1 MDGERG
7 TYLLRSGGDT
17 GTDGPHGFVGND
29 DVLPVLLLEDVD
41 AGLDLGLADLHGS
54 TGLSVLQELADAED
68 DLEAVLEGDLR
79 MATTTTTY
87 LGLLGN
93 ELVGLGG
100 DGVASLAVADEGPL
114 ETEVYSVRSAR
125 QNIPRIMGAES
136 SPVKA
141 P

>member
-1 MDGERG
+1 
-7 TYLLRSGGDT
+7 
-17 GTDGPHGFVGND
+17 
-29 DVLPVLLLEDVD
+29 
-41 AGLDLGLADLHGS
+41 
-54 TGLSVLQELADAED
+54 
-68 DLEAVLEGDLR
+68 

-114 ETEVYSVRSAR
+114 ETEVYSVRSAK